1 MRHLKKCREI
11 EGGSALV
18 VDMEKDKAATGTI
31 TKAIRRS
38 ASVPLAV
45 KNSAGEVSFPDILFY
60 YAVVA
65 DIL

>member
-18 VDMEKDKAATGTI
+18 VDTAKDKAATGTL

-45 KNSAGEVSFPDILFY
+45 KNSAGEVCFVHLW
-60 YAVVA
+60 
-65 DIL
+65 

>member
-18 VDMEKDKAATGTI
+18 VDTAKDKAATGTL

-38 ASVPLAV
+38 ASVPFVV
-45 KNSAGEVSFPDILFY
+45 KNSAGEVCFVHLW
-60 YAVVA
+60 
-65 DIL
+65 